1 MGQRVAAAN
10 KVAYDGQTPEF
21 VFQER
26 QQLADVVTPLTQAVG
41 GPSGALKAE
50 VAKEA
55 RDNAREAIQKTRR
68 AYDAAHEQGNAE
80 EERLLATG
88 LYTRG

>member
-1 MGQRVAAAN
+1 MCTWLHFRYHGAQYLLACYVGQPVAAAN

-26 QQLADVVTPLTQAVG
+26 QQLPDVVTPLTQAVR

-50 VAKEA
+50 GVLGTSRGARTAVALRRRGA
-55 RDNAREAIQKTRR
+55 RAV
-68 AYDAAHEQGNAE
+68 
-80 EERLLATG
+80 
-88 LYTRG
+88 